1 MSIPALRSRATFG
14 SGGAPR
20 LFAQPRSCARRWTG
34 NHSHRLVPQQM
45 ILIVRLAVSRAL
57 LSPPWREA
65 CSSDCTTRGIGNA
78 AAIRIAG
85 AGGRRWAARSNG
97 GCRHGTSDSTTR
109 VRPRR
114 NGNGRTTRTRR
125 SSSAIGRSRIRSARP
140 LPGFPVTRA
149 PVISLVG
156 MLAGAVRVL
165 VRDDRLGRQ
174 TPAGAD
180 ALAWHLGDRH
190 GLPASGARF
199 CSGIPP
205 VSHRVIIRTRRR
217 T

>member
-20 LFAQPRSCARRWTG
+20 LFAQPRSCPRRWTG

-97 GCRHGTSDSTTR
+97 GCRHATSDSTTR

-125 SSSAIGRSRIRSARP
+125 SSSAIGDRTFDRPSLYPASRSRAHRSSASSACSPARSVCWYAMIGSGVKRRPGRMPLRGISVIVTGCPHRVHGSAR
-140 LPGFPVTRA
+140 GY
-149 PVISLVG
+149 
-156 MLAGAVRVL
+156 
-165 VRDDRLGRQ
+165 RL
-174 TPAGAD
+174 
-180 ALAWHLGDRH
+180 
-190 GLPASGARF
+190 
-199 CSGIPP
+199 
-205 VSHRVIIRTRRR
+205 
-217 T
+217 